1 MLYFECPQDVC
12 TARIMG
18 RGQGRSDDNEDAV
31 AKRFE
36 TFQAK
41 NLPVVHYYE
50 QFGKVRRIDATR
62 DPLEVYEDTRAAMLP
77 QISCIIGPKASGKT
91 TLGSALCERTNMK
104 LLNYNE
110 FVTSQNLGECD
121 EETKTMALIK

>member
-50 QFGKVRRIDATR
+50 
-62 DPLEVYEDTRAAMLP
+62 
-77 QISCIIGPKASGKT
+77 
-91 TLGSALCERTNMK
+91 
-104 LLNYNE
+104 
-110 FVTSQNLGECD
+110 
-121 EETKTMALIK
+121 

>member
-1 MLYFECPQDVC
+1 
-12 TARIMG
+12 
-18 RGQGRSDDNEDAV
+18 
-31 AKRFE
+31 
-36 TFQAK
+36 
-41 NLPVVHYYE
+41 
-50 QFGKVRRIDATR
+50 
-62 DPLEVYEDTRAAMLP
+62 MLP